1 MRDVTEIA
9 PGLANAGAP
18 IEGVITAGQPG
29 EEHLQALADAGYKT
43 IVDLR
48 ASQEERGYDEPK
60 TARRAGME
68 YVNIPVSPD
77 TLDDETFGRFREL
90 MKDPGRRPIL
100 VHCSSANRVGA
111 LLMPYLTLD
120 EGRSTEEAAR
130 IARQIGLRSDELE
143 QKARQYARS
152 NGG

>member
-1 MRDVTEIA
+1 MRDIREIA
-9 PGLANAGAP
+9 PTMENAQCP
-18 IEGVITAGQPG
+18 LEGVATAAQPSG
-29 EEHLQALADAGYKT
+29 EHLGNMAEAGYRA
-43 IVDLR
+43 VLDLR
-48 ASQEERGYDEPK
+48 TPEEPRGLDESE
-60 TARRAGME
+60 AVRDAGME

-90 MKDPGRRPIL
+90 MNDPGRRPIL